1 MANTFKQHMAETYSH
16 NELADMANHGA
27 NTGHH
32 GLIWTGDL
40 VSLYNEH
47 SAALHEIL
55 AEYKD
60 ATGEL
65 PSYVTDRIG
74 DADDFQGA
82 VVYFAAEWVA
92 YEVTQGEY
100 IEEGAP
106 EAAEYIGE

>member
-1 MANTFKQHMAETYSH
+1 MSNTFKAHMIRTYSH

-27 NTGHH
+27 STV
-32 GLIWTGDL
+32 LIWTQDL

-47 SAALHEIL
+47 SAALHEII

-65 PSYVTDRIG
+65 PQYVLDNI
-74 DADDFQGA
+74 DDSDQFQSA
-82 VVYFAAEWVA
+82 LVYFAAEWVA
-92 YEVTQGEY
+92 SELTQGEY
-100 IEEGAP
+100 KEEDEP

>member
-32 GLIWTGDL
+32 GLIWTADL
-40 VSLYNEH
+40 LALYKEH
-47 SAALHEIL
+47 SAALHAIL

-60 ATGEL
+60 ETGEL
-65 PSYVTDRIG
+65 PQYVLAHMG
-74 DADDFQGA
+74 DEVQFQSS

-92 YEVTQGEY
+92 YELTQGEY
-100 IEEGAP
+100 QEHAL
-106 EAAEYIGE
+106 EA

>member
-1 MANTFKQHMAETYSH
+1 MSNTFKQHMAETYSH

-32 GLIWTGDL
+32 GLIWTVDL
-40 VSLYNEH
+40 LALYKEH
-47 SAALHEIL
+47 SAALHDIL

-65 PSYVTDRIG
+65 PQYVLDHM
-74 DADDFQGA
+74 DDVDQFQSA

-92 YEVTQGEY
+92 NELTQGEY
-100 IEEGAP
+100 QEQAL
-106 EAAEYIGE
+106 EA